1 MTEKTFKLQNIEKE
15 IMPPKEQ
22 VNHPSHYGGDSTYE
36 CIKVLKSWLP
46 AEEFKGFCR
55 ANAIKYL
62 CRVGKKDNEIQE
74 LEKARWYIDELIKS
88 LK

>member
-36 CIKVLKSWLP
+36 CIKVLKS
-46 AEEFKGFCR
+46 
-55 ANAIKYL
+55 
-62 CRVGKKDNEIQE
+62 
-74 LEKARWYIDELIKS
+74 
-88 LK
+88 